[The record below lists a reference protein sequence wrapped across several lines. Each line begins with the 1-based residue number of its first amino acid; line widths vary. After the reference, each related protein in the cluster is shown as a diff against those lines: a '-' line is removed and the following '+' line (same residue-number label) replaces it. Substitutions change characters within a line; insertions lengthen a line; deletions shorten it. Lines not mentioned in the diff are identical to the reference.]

1 MDQKKNFCKLKK
13 YCFDIDGI
21 ICKTKNG
28 DYKSSKPNKKII
40 NLINKL
46 YKNNIIILH
55 TARFMGRTKNNK
67 KKATNFAK
75 KLTIG
80 QLKKWR
86 LNYHEIY
93 FAKPSYD
100 FVIDDKSIFLNQK
113 INTKI
118 RNFLKKNIKL

>member
-1 MDQKKNFCKLKK
+1 MEHKKKFYKLKK

-28 DYKSSKPNKKII
+28 NYKNSKPNKKII

-46 YKNNIIILH
+46 YKNNIIILY

-75 KLTIG
+75 KLTID
-80 QLKKWR
+80 QLKNWK

-93 FAKPSYD
+93 FAKPAYD
-100 FVIDDKSIFLNQK
+100 FVIDDKSIFVNQK

-118 RNFLKKNIKL
+118 QDILKKNVKL

>member
-1 MDQKKNFCKLKK
+1 MDQKKKFCKSKK

-28 DYKSSKPNKKII
+28 DYKNSKPNKKII

-55 TARFMGRTKNNK
+55 TARFMGRTKNKK
-67 KKATNFAK
+67 KKATNFSK
-75 KLTIG
+75 KLTIDK
-80 QLKKWR
+80 LKKWK

-100 FVIDDKSIFLNQK
+100 FVIDDKSIFVNQK
-113 INTKI
+113 INAKI